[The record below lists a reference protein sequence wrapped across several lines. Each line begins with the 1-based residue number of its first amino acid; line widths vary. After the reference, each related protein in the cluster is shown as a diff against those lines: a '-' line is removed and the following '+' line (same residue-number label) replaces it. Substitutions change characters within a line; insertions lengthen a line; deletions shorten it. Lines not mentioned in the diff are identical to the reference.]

1 MLVAFSSP
9 VKFSKSVFLL
19 WNFVQ
24 SLVFVLQKQLLS
36 VVANH
41 SKSEFSTA
49 NCIADTGS
57 EEIREVYSRNSL
69 KHSSDQRGKLD

>member
-19 WNFVQ
+19 CNLVQ
-24 SLVFVLQKQLLS
+24 GLCKVQLLS

-41 SKSEFSTA
+41 SKSGFSTV
-49 NCIADTGS
+49 NCVVES
-57 EEIREVYSRNSL
+57 QEIR
-69 KHSSDQRGKLD
+69 